1 MTSDDLSH
9 QAARKSREVLFALM
23 LRDKARVA
31 SCRAALEERA
41 AAAARSAVSAKVRL
55 LMQLQRGGGGR
66 GGGGGGGKG
75 DESAEMSAEAAAAPE
90 IIPAGMV
97 RRVELERRV
106 ELQLVQSELSAL
118 ASTEWASAV
127 LGFAK
132 ALWRE
137 RRVERQRRVEREP
150 LEASADAAPRA
161 SAPDPY
167 LETGA
172 RGSAPSRADAALRTL
187 TSEPPPPLHVS
198 DNQWQSVEI
207 SGNRWPS
214 LPTLHVSDKAA
225 RAAIYALLKRPPLS
239 EVLTTQADAETLAIR
254 ICGGEAGGER

>member
-1 MTSDDLSH
+1 MT
-9 QAARKSREVLFALM
+9 
-23 LRDKARVA
+23 
-31 SCRAALEERA
+31 
-41 AAAARSAVSAKVRL
+41 AKVRL
-55 LMQLQRGGGGR
+55 LRQLQR

-75 DESAEMSAEAAAAPE
+75 DERGSRGAACTPHSAEVSTCMLAQGNQRQPVAISGNQWQSVPE

-137 RRVERQRRVEREP
+137 RHVERERRVEREP

-172 RGSAPSRADAALRTL
+172 RGSAPSRANPAPRTL

-198 DNQWQSVEI
+198 DNQWQSVAI
-207 SGNRWPS
+207 SGNRCQS
-214 LPTLHVSDKAA
+214 VPTLHVSDKAA